1 MGVCLRVSKQEQI
14 SEQLNQSLCK
24 QEVRKGYIIRR
35 GGSLCWGCGR
45 YVVSSSLSKV
55 YRSQEDFKKKKS
67 SKYCKMYSKFS
78 SNSWSFSACVYCH
91 FGNFFKLLIVSFS
104 SFPFCCHFNDEK

>member
-24 QEVRKGYIIRR
+24 QEVRRGYIIRR

-55 YRSQEDFKKKKS
+55 YRSQEDLKKKKVLNIAKCTAS
-67 SKYCKMYSKFS
+67 LHQILGHFLLVFTVISGSS
-78 SNSWSFSACVYCH
+78 SNC
-91 FGNFFKLLIVSFS
+91 
-104 SFPFCCHFNDEK
+104 

>member
-55 YRSQEDFKKKKS
+55 YRSQEDLKKKS

>member
-55 YRSQEDFKKKKS
+55 YRSQED
-67 SKYCKMYSKFS
+67 
-78 SNSWSFSACVYCH
+78 
-91 FGNFFKLLIVSFS
+91 
-104 SFPFCCHFNDEK
+104 

>member
-55 YRSQEDFKKKKS
+55 YRSQEDFKKKVLNIAKCTANFHQILGHFLLVFTVIS
-67 SKYCKMYSKFS
+67 GTS
-78 SNSWSFSACVYCH
+78 SNC
-91 FGNFFKLLIVSFS
+91 
-104 SFPFCCHFNDEK
+104 